1 MSSTLTVTRTSEKD
15 IKMRDLYV
23 TVDGGEER
31 TLLFGGSTTFALAA
45 GEHRVEVT
53 NRLYTKDETVA
64 IGESDDARFLAANVW
79 AGGIFA
85 WALVILTGAYKITLE
100 RV

>member
-1 MSSTLTVTRTSEKD
+1 MAATLTLARTSEKD

-23 TVDGGEER
+23 SIDGGAER
-31 TLLFGGSTTFALAA
+31 TVLFNGTTSFDLAP
-45 GEHRVEVT
+45 GEHTLHVT
-53 NRLYTKDETVA
+53 NRLYTKEETVTLTD
-64 IGESDDARFLAANVW
+64 GETARFLAANVW

-85 WALVILTGAYKITLE
+85 WALVILTGAYKVTLE